1 MAEEYKQGLINRLK
15 SIEGHVR
22 GIQRMVDEDVYC
34 IDIIN
39 QNLAVQRALEKVNSL
54 ILERHLQ
61 TCVTTAI
68 KGDDP
73 DDRERV
79 IAEIMTVFEATAKME
94 GHVRCQGSTVSGPA
108 INPVL
113 PEEERRGG
121 NRDPRGSDGSGRD
134 EIPLPDRRPV
144 R

>member
-1 MAEEYKQGLINRLK
+1 MVGEKLDRVGPLCYTGASSPPQGGGALGESAGMAEDYKQAIINRLK

-22 GIQRMVDEDVYC
+22 GVQRMVVDDVYC

-68 KGDDP
+68 QGDDP
-73 DDRERV
+73 AERERV
-79 IAEIMTVFEATAKME
+79 IAEIMDIFEATSK
-94 GHVRCQGSTVSGPA
+94 
-108 INPVL
+108 I
-113 PEEERRGG
+113 
-121 NRDPRGSDGSGRD
+121 
-134 EIPLPDRRPV
+134 
-144 R
+144 

>member
-1 MAEEYKQGLINRLK
+1 MAEEYRRGIINRLK

-22 GIQRMVDEDVYC
+22 GLQRMVDEDAYC
-34 IDIIN
+34 IDILN

-73 DDRERV
+73 VERERV
-79 IAEIMTVFEATAKME
+79 IAEIMSVFEAK
-94 GHVRCQGSTVSGPA
+94 VK
-108 INPVL
+108 L
-113 PEEERRGG
+113 
-121 NRDPRGSDGSGRD
+121 
-134 EIPLPDRRPV
+134 
-144 R
+144 

>member
-1 MAEEYKQGLINRLK
+1 MAEEYKQDMINRLK

-22 GIQRMVDEDVYC
+22 GIQRMLDEDVYC

-68 KGDDP
+68 QGDDP
-73 DDRERV
+73 ADRQRV
-79 IAEIMTVFEATAKME
+79 ITEIMNVFEATGKM
-94 GHVRCQGSTVSGPA
+94 
-108 INPVL
+108 
-113 PEEERRGG
+113 
-121 NRDPRGSDGSGRD
+121 
-134 EIPLPDRRPV
+134 
-144 R
+144 

>member
-1 MAEEYKQGLINRLK
+1 MLPCSAVPLPLGGGGVWRGVWAVAEEYQQGITNRLK

-22 GIQRMVDEDVYC
+22 GIQRMVDDGAYC

-68 KGDDP
+68 QGDNQTE
-73 DDRERV
+73 RERV
-79 IAEIMTVFEATAKME
+79 IAEILNVFEATGKM
-94 GHVRCQGSTVSGPA
+94 
-108 INPVL
+108 
-113 PEEERRGG
+113 
-121 NRDPRGSDGSGRD
+121 
-134 EIPLPDRRPV
+134 
-144 R
+144 

>member
-1 MAEEYKQGLINRLK
+1 MTEEHKQGLINRLK

-22 GIQRMVDEDVYC
+22 GIQRMVEQDTYC
-34 IDIIN
+34 IDVIN

-73 DDRERV
+73 ADRERV
-79 IAEIMTVFEATAKME
+79 IAEIMTVFEATSKM
-94 GHVRCQGSTVSGPA
+94 
-108 INPVL
+108 
-113 PEEERRGG
+113 
-121 NRDPRGSDGSGRD
+121 
-134 EIPLPDRRPV
+134 
-144 R
+144 

>member
-1 MAEEYKQGLINRLK
+1 MAAEHKQAILNRLK

-22 GIQRMVDEDVYC
+22 GVQRMVDEDVYC

-68 KGDDP
+68 RSDDP
-73 DDRERV
+73 NERERV
-79 IAEIMTVFEATAKME
+79 IEEILSVFETTGKM
-94 GHVRCQGSTVSGPA
+94 
-108 INPVL
+108 
-113 PEEERRGG
+113 
-121 NRDPRGSDGSGRD
+121 
-134 EIPLPDRRPV
+134 
-144 R
+144 